1 VIFYNISE
9 MKYVK
14 LCDFFSG
21 HLESFSMTDHDWPQF
36 MRVSPLLNWTYKHI
50 WQFLR
55 SLNIPYCSLY
65 DRGYVFNGGCLA
77 TVV

>member
-1 VIFYNISE
+1 
-9 MKYVK
+9 
-14 LCDFFSG
+14 
-21 HLESFSMTDHDWPQF
+21 MTDHDWPQF

>member
-1 VIFYNISE
+1 